1 MPITMR
7 FKYKKTDE
15 LKYIAHLDTLRVF
28 TRAIRRA
35 KLPVSYSKGF
45 NPHPLI
51 SFLMPLSLG
60 FTSNCEYVD
69 IGFESIPE
77 GILKT
82 LDAAL
87 PDGFI
92 VTDCYEPQDGPVD
105 ITACVYRV
113 SFETEIDRGAAEEF
127 FGADELV
134 VDKKSKR
141 GVKQVDIMPMI
152 LGHTVYEKEISMTL
166 SAGTVANLN
175 PELVLKNM
183 PIDEDNTY
191 TVCREKIFCG
201 EREFR

>member
-1 MPITMR
+1 MPVTMR

-35 KLPVSYSKGF
+35 KLPVAYSQGF

-51 SFLMPLSLG
+51 AFMMPLSLG

-77 GILKT
+77 QLANT
-82 LDAAL
+82 LDKAL

-92 VTDCYEPQDGPVD
+92 ITGCYEPQDGPVD
-105 ITACVYRV
+105 ITACEYSV
-113 SFETEIDRGAAEEF
+113 SFEKPIDTEGIKRF
-127 FGADELV
+127 FEMDELT
-134 VDKKSKR
+134 VDKKSKK
-141 GVKQVDIMPMI
+141 GIKQVDIMPMI
-152 LGHTVYEKEISMTL
+152 LGYDISETKIIMTL
-166 SAGTVANLN
+166 SAGTVSNLN
-175 PELVLKNM
+175 PELVLKHM
-183 PIDEDNTY
+183 PLDEENTY
-191 TVCREKIFCG
+191 NVCREKILCG